1 MALEIVGDNLA
12 LVVFKVAGHFDKLFI
27 FDWKAGHTKLHH
39 EATAAYDGR
48 YQISIIDFNPYN
60 IHNVPSDLPGKLIVE
75 RRGTLLS
82 HGNTFAEDI
91 EMGLGCIVYTAPEV
105 YDFDGLLVEEERLVG
120 VKTNP
125 FWRIQKILVLYFG

>member
-1 MALEIVGDNLA
+1 MSAGQRWAVLNSVDN
-12 LVVFKVAGHFDKLFI
+12 GC
-27 FDWKAGHTKLHH
+27 
-39 EATAAYDGR
+39 

-60 IHNVPSDLPGKLIVE
+60 IHNVPSDLPGKLIIE

-105 YDFDGLLVEEERLVG
+105 YDFDWLLMEEERLVG
-120 VKTNP
+120 LKVCIYTVACIHP
-125 FWRIQKILVLYFG
+125 YLRSADQPYLAH